1 MKWQCYLDTNMGWE
15 LVNEDF
21 PNRMNRDDVT
31 RAFEGRFGTKVINVN
46 PSPTG
51 WINPFKWYAP
61 PKFPYSVSIDFFFMR
76 KIERQMQRA
85 IANKVNWSQSNT
97 TVFNDNEGNTFVTL
111 HGNLIATIFANNDIK
126 LSSCGWETN
135 TTKSRLNAILD
146 TFLHGLSI
154 FQKDFVWYIG
164 DDKFFDGYTIHR

>member
-51 WINPFKWYAP
+51 WINPFKRYAP
-61 PKFPYSVSIDFFFMR
+61 
-76 KIERQMQRA
+76 
-85 IANKVNWSQSNT
+85 
-97 TVFNDNEGNTFVTL
+97 
-111 HGNLIATIFANNDIK
+111 
-126 LSSCGWETN
+126 
-135 TTKSRLNAILD
+135 
-146 TFLHGLSI
+146 
-154 FQKDFVWYIG
+154 
-164 DDKFFDGYTIHR
+164 